1 MKLVSQSLMLFS
13 SFVAVFL
20 WQASPLADFTVPAV
34 GFLIFLYLILSKGKK
49 GKEPDKKENQMTKE
63 GVTIFI
69 LNTMIL
75 LLIFATG
82 GLTSPLY
89 FLLYF
94 ISFGIAFVLL
104 PETVFV
110 FIVGAVLLFL
120 PVALE
125 GEVARNLLQ
134 VGSLALISP
143 LAYFFGKEYR
153 ARQAMQER
161 TEEIAQ
167 SITEKAGDVLTN
179 EEDVLTHEEKRELA
193 DIIKESQEL
202 KKEI

>member
-1 MKLVSQSLMLFS
+1 MISAS
-13 SFVAVFL
+13 S
-20 WQASPLADFTVPAV
+20 
-34 GFLIFLYLILSKGKK
+34 
-49 GKEPDKKENQMTKE
+49 
-63 GVTIFI
+63 
-69 LNTMIL
+69 
-75 LLIFATG
+75 
-82 GLTSPLY
+82 
-89 FLLYF
+89 
-94 ISFGIAFVLL
+94 
-104 PETVFV
+104 
-110 FIVGAVLLFL
+110 LFL

-193 DIIKESQEL
+193 DIIKESQQQKYNL
-202 KKEI
+202 